1 MEKSRNMGRFAARLR
16 ALSVGRGLWQSTCV
30 MVLLGGA
37 VPVWADAE
45 GPIFTVK
52 RGDYICELPGT
63 ALTAAGLHQEA
74 EDFSILAGSIYVAP
88 MGRGSYLATGDEI
101 RMTSGP
107 KQGERFRRVSENFL
121 RKLTA
126 EGRESDIRCIRKVL
140 NNR

>member
-1 MEKSRNMGRFAARLR
+1 
-16 ALSVGRGLWQSTCV
+16 
-30 MVLLGGA
+30 MVLLGLA
-37 VPVWADAE
+37 VPVWAGAE

-63 ALTAAGLHQEA
+63 AMTAAGLHQA
-74 EDFSILAGSIYVAP
+74 GEDFSILAGSIYVASN
-88 MGRGSYLATGDEI
+88 GRGSYLATGDEM

-107 KQGERFRRVSENFL
+107 KRGERFRRISENFL

-126 EGRESDIRCIRKVL
+126 DGQESDIRCIRKVL